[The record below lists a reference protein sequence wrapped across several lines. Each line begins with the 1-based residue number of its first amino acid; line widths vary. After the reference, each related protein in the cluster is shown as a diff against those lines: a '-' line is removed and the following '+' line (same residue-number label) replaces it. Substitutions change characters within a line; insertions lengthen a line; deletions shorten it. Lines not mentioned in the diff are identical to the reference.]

1 MNRDSSLCLLDFLVN
16 LICPECS
23 NIKFDQRESIPDI
36 HRDFLLPLLLLSYGV
51 TGENWSCT
59 VSVMSVPSL
68 CGICSVTLPEPQ
80 WTCLGLQ
87 GSSLH
92 AQIVFT
98 STQASTEW
106 VPTSVS
112 PCAGVGHFPQVW
124 GLTGWD
130 QKIPCCEFFPRTLG
144 GLGTRLGH
152 GPRPCP
158 VLSVLLSLG

>member
-1 MNRDSSLCLLDFLVN
+1 MNRDSSLSLLDFLVD

-23 NIKFDQRESIPDI
+23 NINFDQKESIPDV
-36 HRDFLLPLLLLSYGV
+36 HRISSCHCFRYHMGSLVKAGPARSQWCLSLPCAG
-51 TGENWSCT
+51 
-59 VSVMSVPSL
+59 SVLWP
-68 CGICSVTLPEPQ
+68 LPEPQ

-112 PCAGVGHFPQVW
+112 PCAGVGHTPRVW
-124 GLTGWD
+124 ELTGWMV
-130 QKIPCCEFFPRTLG
+130 
-144 GLGTRLGH
+144 
-152 GPRPCP
+152 RPEDP
-158 VLSVLLSLG
+158 VLWVFSRDSWGSWH